1 MNLEP
6 ITKEGTSMDEILS
19 DFTNVH
25 YAFQPIIQVSTGEIF
40 GYEGLMRPVPFTP
53 DEVIYEYEVKNRLQ
67 YIETLTFFQAARA
80 FLESG
85 LEGKLFLNSF
95 PCVSMTHQ
103 KADVFFEKYGK
114 DLDGRL
120 VVELL
125 EYPEIVL
132 NSWYTKR
139 RYLSS
144 MTQPVWIA
152 LDDFGTGVNID
163 SKVVSLYNPQIVKL
177 DRSLISRIHQNER
190 KQAELDQIISF
201 MRPRGTMIL
210 AEGVETKEEHDY
222 LVAQNLDFL
231 QGFYIGMPTIYADD
245 FSED

>member
-1 MNLEP
+1 MNMEP

-19 DFTNVH
+19 DFKNVH
-25 YAFQPIIQVSTGEIF
+25 YAFQPIIKVSTGEVF

-67 YIETLTFFQAARA
+67 YIETLTFFQATRA
-80 FLESG
+80 FLDSG

-95 PCVSMTHQ
+95 PCVSMTQ
-103 KADVFFEKYGK
+103 TDADAYFEKFGK
-114 DLDGRL
+114 ELTGRL

-132 NSWYTKR
+132 NSWYAKKR
-139 RYLSS
+139 SLASFS
-144 MTQPVWIA
+144 EPVWIA

-163 SKVVSLYNPQIVKL
+163 SKVVSLYNPKIVKL
-177 DRSLISRIHQNER
+177 DRSLISKIHQNER

-222 LVAQNLDFL
+222 LVAKNLDFL

-245 FSED
+245 FSEE